1 MVMYVWVLNY
11 LQKYFREVFQ
21 EELELSF
28 GQGWLIRLR
37 CIVKY
42 FDDKK
47 LLLNI
52 WKFVVNL
59 EFMKY

>member
-37 CIVKY
+37 RIVKY